1 MDIRTHRRYIWR
13 LEHRVDTSWRLKH
26 RVDTYGD

>member
-1 MDIRTHRRYIWR
+1 MEIRTHSRYIWT
-13 LEHRVDTSWRLKH
+13 LDHVVDTSWRLKH